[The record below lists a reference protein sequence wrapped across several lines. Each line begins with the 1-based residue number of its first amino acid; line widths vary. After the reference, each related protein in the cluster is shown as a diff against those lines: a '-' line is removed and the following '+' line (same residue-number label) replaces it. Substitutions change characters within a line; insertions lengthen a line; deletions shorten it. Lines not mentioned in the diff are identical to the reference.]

1 MSLVP
6 TCLETK
12 LKHAWAIHAQFSA
25 YCRYNRQ
32 ILLVNTAFYFPFRCS
47 QENDL
52 LVRHM
57 SARWNIFKLSDKKEE
72 EEEEPFLSHITI
84 WFSSSNRHSTHDT
97 FVLERKE
104 MGGGGDFVS

>member
-25 YCRYNRQ
+25 YC

-72 EEEEPFLSHITI
+72 EEAFLSHITI

-97 FVLERKE
+97 FVREIKE
-104 MGGGGDFVS
+104 MGGDFVS